1 MRIPLSWLR
10 EFVPVPA
17 DATAED
23 VMADLVRVGFEEEG
37 VHRPADELSGPIVVG
52 EVLEMVPEPQSN
64 GKTIHWCQ
72 VRVVPEGAE
81 QTLTGE
87 GIDPS
92 GVQGVVCGAHNFQ
105 VGDKVIVTLPGAVLP
120 GDFRISPR
128 KTYGHVSA
136 GMIASARELGLGE
149 DHDGI
154 IVLSTV
160 GLSAEHGNDPEPG
173 TDVLELLHLR
183 DEAAEINVT
192 ADRSYAFSI
201 RGVAREYAHANGL
214 PFTDP
219 ASLVTAPVPD
229 GKGFPVRLED
239 AGPIYGVPGCDRF
252 VARTVTG
259 IDASRPTPPW
269 MAQRLRLAG
278 MRSISLAVDISNYVM
293 WELGQPL
300 HFYDAEKLQGPI
312 VVRRAAAGER
322 LTTLDGK
329 DRTLSA
335 EDLLITDGSGPIG
348 LAGVMGGG
356 QTEVSGSTTTVLIES
371 AHFDPV
377 SMGRTRRRHR
387 LPSEASKRNERGV
400 DWEIAD
406 EAAERAVQLLV
417 ELAGGTP
424 GPGITDVGT
433 RPESRVIEL
442 PAAYP
447 GARLGIQYTEQQVED
462 VLRELGA
469 TVRRAGVTAGGQ
481 GLGPDAGPA
490 GSVFTV
496 TAPSWR
502 HDLEIREDLVEEIAR
517 LIGYDQIPSTLPV
530 APPGR
535 GLTREQA
542 ARRRVVQGLADA
554 GLTEVLAYP
563 FVSEA
568 QNRFFGSATEQE
580 GSRQQMV
587 HLANP
592 ISAEFGY
599 LRTSLLPGLLDIA
612 RRNHSRGFRDL
623 ALYES
628 GLVFLPQGPL
638 GSASIPPL
646 GRRPDDEVLAGLDA
660 GIPDQP
666 RRVAAVFTGHDS
678 APGPG
683 HAPRAVDWQD
693 ALGAAQDVAALLG
706 VELQVVQGRHQAFH
720 PARTAELRLAPAQ
733 HRSGTAE
740 VSDGAG
746 ATGIEVGVA
755 GELLPA
761 WLEDADLPARTV
773 AMELDLDAL
782 VAAAAGVVVAGP
794 LSTFPATSQDVA
806 LVVADDVVAGDV
818 LATLR
823 EGAGELLEDAALF
836 DVYSGPGVEEGHQS
850 LAFSLRFR
858 APDRTLTAD
867 EASAAR
873 AAATEL
879 AARRHGAVQR

>member
-10 EFVPVPA
+10 EYVPVPA

-23 VMADLVRVGFEEEG
+23 VMADLVRVGFEEED
-37 VHRPADELSGPIVVG
+37 VHRPLDELSGPLVVG
-52 EVLEMVPEPQSN
+52 QVLEIVPEPQKN
-64 GKTIHWCQ
+64 GKTINWCQ
-72 VRVVPEGAE
+72 VRVVPEGQD
-81 QTLTGE
+81 QTLVGEGAGE

-92 GVQGVVCGAHNFQ
+92 GVQGIVCGAHNFQ
-105 VGDKVIVTLPGAVLP
+105 VGDKVVVTLPGAVLP

-128 KTYGHVSA
+128 QTYGHLSA

-149 DHDGI
+149 DHEGI
-154 IVLSTV
+154 IVLSSL
-160 GLSAEHGNDPEPG
+160 GFSPENGNDPEPG
-173 TDVLELLHLR
+173 TDVYDLLHLR

-201 RGVAREYAHANGL
+201 RGVGREYAHATGL

-219 ASLVTAPVPD
+219 ASLVTAPAPN
-229 GKGFPVRLED
+229 GQGYPVHLED
-239 AGPIYGVPGCDRF
+239 ERPIYGVPGCDRF
-252 VARTVTG
+252 VTRTVTG
-259 IDASRPTPPW
+259 LDPSRPTPPW

-300 HFYDAEKLQGPI
+300 HFYDAAKLQGPI
-312 VVRRAAAGER
+312 VVRRAAEGEA

-329 DRTLSA
+329 SRTLSA
-335 EDLLITDGSGPIG
+335 EDLLITDDRGPIG

-356 QTEVSGSTTTVLIES
+356 ETEVSESTTTIVIES

-417 ELAGGTP
+417 QLAGGTADA
-424 GPGITDVGT
+424 GITEVGT
-433 RPESRVIEL
+433 RPEPSVIEL
-442 PAAYP
+442 PASYP
-447 GARLGIQYTEQQVED
+447 VARMGIAYTEDQIETT
-462 VLRELGA
+462 LRDLGA
-469 TVRRAGVTAGGQ
+469 TVARGTAPDAGH
-481 GLGPDAGPA
+481 PDAGPA
-490 GSVFTV
+490 GTVFTV
-496 TAPSWR
+496 TAPTWR
-502 HDLEIREDLVEEIAR
+502 HDLEIRDDLVEEIAR

-554 GLTEVLAYP
+554 GMTEVLAYP
-563 FVSEA
+563 FVTEA
-568 QNRFFGSATEQE
+568 QNRLFGSATEDE
-580 GSRQQMV
+580 GAVQRMV

-628 GLVFLPQGPL
+628 GLVFLPGEQL
-638 GSASIPPL
+638 GSATIPPL
-646 GRRPDDEVLAGLDA
+646 GARPADEVLADLEA

-666 RRVAAVFTGHDS
+666 RHLAAVLTGHDS
-678 APGPG
+678 APGAG
-683 HAPRAVDWQD
+683 HLPRMYDWQD
-693 ALGAAQDVAALLG
+693 AIGAALDAAAILG
-706 VELQVVQGRHQAFH
+706 VDLRLAQGTHQAFH
-720 PARTAELRLAPAQ
+720 PGRTAELRLAG
-733 HRSGTAE
+733 SGDS
-740 VSDGAG
+740 VDG
-746 ATGIEVGVA
+746 TVIGVA
-755 GELLPA
+755 GELLPS
-761 WLEDADLPARTV
+761 WLGDADLPARTV
-773 AMELDLDAL
+773 AMEIDLDAL
-782 VAAAAGVVVAGP
+782 IAAAAEVVVARP
-794 LSTFPATSQDVA
+794 MSTFPLTSQDVA

-818 LATLR
+818 LETLR
-823 EGAGELLEDAALF
+823 EGAGELLEDVSLF
-836 DVYSGPGVEEGHQS
+836 DVYAGQGVADGHQS

-873 AAATEL
+873 AAATDL